1 MPKGADP
8 LSPPRPLVAVI
19 VDDMGE
25 HRQLGLQFL
34 QLQENLSFSFLP
46 FAPFTVELA
55 EQAHRGGHDVLVH
68 LPMEPKD
75 STLHLEEQTLLVQDS
90 PERIRRKT
98 EAMVAATPHALGANN
113 HMGSLFCEHGEGMRV
128 VIETLKARS
137 LFFVDSYTS
146 PGSQGLTTA
155 RRLHLPAFRRD
166 LFLDNVKDAAAICTQ
181 LHLLADLARRQGMA
195 IGIGH
200 PHQAM
205 LTALAEC
212 GTTAFRSIDLV
223 GVHRLVR

>member
-1 MPKGADP
+1 MFEGADL

-19 VDDMGE
+19 IDDMGE
-25 HRQLGLQFL
+25 HRQIGLKFL
-34 QLQENLSFSFLP
+34 RLETNLSFSFLP
-46 FAPFTVELA
+46 FAPFTAELA
-55 EQAHRGGHDVLVH
+55 EQAHREGHDVLVH

-75 STLHLEEQTLLVQDS
+75 STLHLEEQTLMVQDD

-98 EAMVAATPHALGANN
+98 ETMLAITPHALGANN
-113 HMGSLFCEHGEGMRV
+113 HMGSRFCEHGEGMRV
-128 VIETLKARS
+128 VIETLKSRS

-146 PGSQGLTTA
+146 PSSQGLTTA
-155 RRLHLPAFRRD
+155 RRLHLPASRRD
-166 LFLDNVKDAAAICTQ
+166 LFLDNVKDAAAICAQ
-181 LHLLADLARRQGMA
+181 LHVLAELARRQGQA

-212 GTTAFRSIDLV
+212 GPSAFRSIDLV

>member
-1 MPKGADP
+1 MPREADS
-8 LSPPRPLVAVI
+8 LSPSRPLVALI

-25 HRQLGLQFL
+25 QRQLGMQFL
-34 QLQENLSFSFLP
+34 QLETNLSFSFLP
-46 FAPFTVELA
+46 FAPFTAELA

-90 PERIRRKT
+90 PERIKRKT
-98 EAMVAATPHALGANN
+98 VTALAATPHALGANN
-113 HMGSLFCEHGEGMRV
+113 HMGSRFCEHGEKMRV

-146 PGSQGLTTA
+146 AGSQGLSTA
-155 RRLHLPAFRRD
+155 RQLHLLTARRD
-166 LFLDNVKDAAAICTQ
+166 LFLDNVKDAAAICAQ
-181 LHLLADLARRQGMA
+181 LHLLADLARRQGQA

-200 PHQAM
+200 PNQAM
-205 LTALAEC
+205 LAGLTEC
-212 GTTAFRSIDLV
+212 GPAAFRSIDLV